1 MCVRKACC
9 PGLSESLFF
18 FPFLTSHNPC
28 FFPSLCRALPYIHM
42 GPAILQAVAGQER
55 TSIERYLLSFLVPC
69 CRHLLCKLAKKRSGL
84 SLVLHT
90 NDSSTFIISSLWM
103 AHISILH
110 HFKNQSTLSPTPQL
124 DTKSQFSIY
133 PHSFSHHWNQPAHQR
148 GNPHRHLLTK
158 KKSPCQKST
167 KPLIQNFLPVLE
179 TLLLLQ
185 QATRSITDPRRLVF
199 VFVHLARPQS
209 LLVGPVL
216 PRRFPRQQARPA
228 QPERQFRQQQ

>member
-110 HFKNQSTLSPTPQL
+110 HFKNQSTLSPTPPVGYQ
-124 DTKSQFSIY
+124 KPIQ
-133 PHSFSHHWNQPAHQR
+133 
-148 GNPHRHLLTK
+148 HLPPFLLASLESTRT
-158 KKSPCQKST
+158 SERKST
-167 KPLIQNFLPVLE
+167 SSSTDQKKITLSKRVQN
-179 TLLLLQ
+179 
-185 QATRSITDPRRLVF
+185 
-199 VFVHLARPQS
+199 H
-209 LLVGPVL
+209 
-216 PRRFPRQQARPA
+216 
-228 QPERQFRQQQ
+228 